1 MPGVSGGKSNQDG
14 PQHGHE
20 AASGHAHAVKP
31 ATAKQTVA
39 QHRLELLLWQAGKPT
54 AEAVAE
60 LLAEFPADR
69 NAIIVRLHETVG
81 NGFVQQVLRSE
92 RWSEAMANGDGR
104 SNHGRTSLPAA
115 QQRRHADQAQHCDGP
130 KYSEVE
136 ISAPQGEARA
146 AAQHETANI
155 AANLAVHD
163 ANIVVLARSIERVAL
178 AGAGDWQRNVVDRF
192 EQLSPAMRVEVQQHV
207 DMTAVLHRMNDWHA
221 VRLGVITPMSNAAA
235 QQHLNRK
242 RAAYIARTIK
252 EFGPANADV
261 LIAYMWQGVLGYDAA
276 EIFSHLAR
284 VRMLTK
290 FRALPMMSQ
299 VLTAQGTDDITMAE
313 PEEHPWA
320 LVKSMVPNPL
330 TMLQKHRE
338 KQWGNADL
346 KAQNRDLPPAFQD
359 ALMEVTNAQVEASLA
374 PRVVARALF
383 DDMTFGLPGGV
394 ADVATGTASAG
405 YHAIQGEYSVAGEE
419 LQGVMMILLS
429 VIGVKAYR
437 RIAGAVGGS
446 GGHTPGNGASER
458 TLGAGPTNQLPGAPA
473 KQLPAATEVASTAR
487 ASATSGVATDAAATT
502 GAAAEAATVVEITEQ
517 AALISK
523 RLHARFDGAQL
534 QSVADLLQN
543 DPAANVFARQH
554 GEAGIA
560 ALAETKGNVAQAKE
574 LVSTRATTR
583 GGEAVKAVDPDGVRS
598 SSTVQRVELA
608 EEMAALEKFGPD
620 ISKDADWIAKTDHAV
635 EAAHK
640 FDWDHV
646 LRGEI
651 KRGDAK
657 GYHDESSADGSARI
671 KPGAEISY
679 HDNGVYE
686 AKVQIWNQN
695 SKQWRDK
702 RYESSFFPA
711 DWSVARIK
719 YEVIEA
725 FKSRSLVGAE
735 KWQGKSPSGI
745 DIEGF
750 ASDHRITF
758 YPLTREP

>member
-1 MPGVSGGKSNQDG
+1 MPGVSGGTRNQSG

-20 AASGHAHAVKP
+20 VTHGPEHAPRSAPRKQSAALHCLDV
-31 ATAKQTVA
+31 
-39 QHRLELLLWQAGKPT
+39 LLWQGGKPT
-54 AEAVAE
+54 ANAVAE
-60 LLAEFPADR
+60 LLAEFSADR
-69 NAIIVRLHETVG
+69 NALVLRINETLG
-81 NGFVQQVLRSE
+81 NSFVQQVLRSE

-104 SNHGRTSLPAA
+104 SNHGHTSLPAA
-115 QQRRHADQAQHCDGP
+115 QQRRHADQAQHRDGP
-130 KYSEVE
+130 KHSGAE
-136 ISAPQGEARA
+136 ISAPEGEATA

-155 AANLAVHD
+155 AVSIAAHD
-163 ANIVVLARSIERVAL
+163 ANVVVLARSIERAAL
-178 AGAGDWQRNVVDRF
+178 AGAGDWQRDVVDRF

-276 EIFSHLAR
+276 EIFGHLAR

-374 PRVVARALF
+374 PRTVARALF

-437 RIAGAVGGS
+437 RIAGAVGGAA
-446 GGHTPGNGASER
+446 GHAPGNGASER
-458 TLGAGPTNQLPGAPA
+458 TRGAGPPA
-473 KQLPAATEVASTAR
+473 KQLPAGTDASATAG
-487 ASATSGVATDAAATT
+487 ASATSGVATEAAATT

-534 QSVADLLQN
+534 QTVADLLQN

-583 GGEAVKAVDPDGVRS
+583 GGEAVKSVDPDGVRS

-620 ISKDADWIAKTDHAV
+620 ISKDAEWIAKTDHAV

-657 GYHDESSADGSARI
+657 GYHAESSADGSARI

-686 AKVQIWNQN
+686 AKVEIWNQN
-695 SKQWRDK
+695 SKRWKDK
-702 RYESSFFPA
+702 FVKSSFFPA

-725 FKSRSLVGAE
+725 FKVRESSPEKLLQWVGT
-735 KWQGKSPSGI
+735 SPSGI
-745 DIEGF
+745 RIEGY
-750 ASDHRITF
+750 AINGTITF
-758 YPLTREP
+758 YPKGN